1 MPEDHAH
8 NQIEYNQVFGIGIAL
23 NVSFVLVEAVFS
35 RKNFRTMRG

>member
-8 NQIEYNQVFGIGIAL
+8 KRSEYKRAFGIAM
-23 NVSFVLVEAVFS
+23 NVSFVLVEAVFG